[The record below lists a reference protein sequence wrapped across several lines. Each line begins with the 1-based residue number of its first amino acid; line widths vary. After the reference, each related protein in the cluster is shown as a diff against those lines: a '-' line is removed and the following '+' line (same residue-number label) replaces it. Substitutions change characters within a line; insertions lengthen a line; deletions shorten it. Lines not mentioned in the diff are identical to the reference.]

1 MRIRL
6 ILIYVHR
13 FSEIIPSCMCLI
25 PSLFEKQFA
34 ALLTLV
40 MIIVINLAVGIL
52 PHVDN
57 FAHLGGFVS
66 GYFLGFVLLMRP
78 QFGYINQKNSPIGFP
93 MGTTK
98 KKFKTYQIILWV
110 IATVTIISG

>member
-1 MRIRL
+1 MRIRV
-6 ILIYVHR
+6 ILKYMHC
-13 FSEIIPSCMCLI
+13 FSEIIQYCICLI
-25 PSLFEKQFA
+25 PFLFEKQFA

-57 FAHLGGFVS
+57 FAHLGGFIS
-66 GYFLGFVLLMRP
+66 GFFLGFVLLMRP
-78 QFGYINQKNSPIGFP
+78 QFGYINQKNSPLGFP

-98 KKFKTYQIILWV
+98 KKFKTYQIILLV
-110 IATVTIISG
+110 IATIILISG